1 MSAVAGPQPSVSGV
15 ILDGVGIPPCPPA
28 TQGSSSESR
37 SWDYEREGARDP
49 PPIFPQGFTLRTG
62 ERAVPGLAGS
72 QASAC
77 GRRCLYECTN
87 VYVRLPTGS
96 L

>member
-1 MSAVAGPQPSVSGV
+1 MELASLPAPPPPPQGAS
-15 ILDGVGIPPCPPA
+15 
-28 TQGSSSESR
+28 TESR
-37 SWDYEREGARDP
+37 SWDYGREGARDP
-49 PPIFPQGFTLRTG
+49 SPVFLLAFTLRTG

-77 GRRCLYECTN
+77 GRRCLYECAN

>member
-1 MSAVAGPQPSVSGV
+1 MELASLPAPPPPQGAS
-15 ILDGVGIPPCPPA
+15 
-28 TQGSSSESR
+28 TESR
-37 SWDYEREGARDP
+37 SWDYGREGARDP
-49 PPIFPQGFTLRTG
+49 SPVFLLAFTLRTG

-77 GRRCLYECTN
+77 GRRCLYECAN